1 MPGGGTLTL
10 ETIVEAEHIRINI
23 TDTGEG
29 MTAEIMQNIFVP
41 FFYNKGRWNRCRIGG
56 VSENCG

>member
-10 ETIVEAEHIRINI
+10 ETIVEDEHIRINI

-41 FFYNKGRWNRCRIGG
+41 FFYHKGRWNWRRTGG
-56 VSENCG
+56 IS